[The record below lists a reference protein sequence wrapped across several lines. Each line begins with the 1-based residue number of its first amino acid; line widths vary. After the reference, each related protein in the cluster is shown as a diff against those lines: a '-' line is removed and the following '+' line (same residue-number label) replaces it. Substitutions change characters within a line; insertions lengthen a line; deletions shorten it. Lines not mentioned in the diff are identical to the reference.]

1 METVFF
7 CKSKKIFF
15 PARFIGCFLQHNYF
29 YFIIFIQIIFIF
41 LGALSPFQFAPAQ
54 SELQAEFFPHA
65 ETMSILILRRPI
77 TFHVPEIAK
86 YSLAGLETK
95 I

>member
-1 METVFF
+1 MQ
-7 CKSKKIFF
+7 SI
-15 PARFIGCFLQHNYF
+15 
-29 YFIIFIQIIFIF
+29 IIFILLYLFRLCLF
-41 LGALSPFQFAPAQ
+41 FFALCSPFQFAPVW

-65 ETMSILILRRPI
+65 ETMSILILRRHI
-77 TFHVPEIAK
+77 AFHVPEIAK

>member
-15 PARFIGCFLQHNYF
+15 PARFIDCFSQHNYF
-29 YFIIFIQIIFIF
+29 YFIIFIQIIFVF
-41 LGALSPFQFAPAQ
+41 LCTLSPFQFAPVR
-54 SELQAEFFPHA
+54 SELQADFFPHT
-65 ETMSILILRRPI
+65 ETMSILILRRHI
-77 TFHVPEIAK
+77 AFHVPEIAK